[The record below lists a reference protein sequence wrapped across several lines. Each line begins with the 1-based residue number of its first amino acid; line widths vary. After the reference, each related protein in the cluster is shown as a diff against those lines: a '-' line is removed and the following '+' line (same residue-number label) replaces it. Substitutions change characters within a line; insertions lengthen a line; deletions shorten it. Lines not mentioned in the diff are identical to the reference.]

1 MPDPIP
7 PEFERNLG
15 FWSAAEQ
22 EALSNA
28 RVALAGVG
36 GDGYLLGLSLARM
49 GISRFSVAD
58 PEDFERQNMNRV
70 PGARMS
76 TLGRPKVDCF
86 VEDLLDIQPD
96 AQIEVYPT
104 GVSAA
109 NVEGFMHGADLVVD
123 ETELT
128 RLELGAMIADEA
140 RRIGLPVVVVMNI
153 GFAAQVTSYDP
164 AGPGFREM
172 MGIGI
177 DESLDEIAQR
187 TVDFGRC
194 VPYIAPYTDIDVL
207 RAVQAGAPLP
217 SIVSGVNLASA
228 LGASQCFLHLTK
240 GIDDSRASPIL
251 YPRVLYLD
259 SMTGESRVVRSVG
272 WSYRRS
278 VLRMTL
284 SRALGKTPR
293 MSYPPQS

>member
-1 MPDPIP
+1 MEYQIS

-22 EALSNA
+22 EALTNA
-28 RVALAGVG
+28 TVALAGVG

-49 GISRFSVAD
+49 GIRRFSVAD
-58 PEDFERQNMNRV
+58 PEEFERQNMNRV

-86 VEDLLDIQPD
+86 VEDLLEIRPD
-96 AQIEVYPT
+96 AEIEVYRA
-104 GVSAA
+104 GVSAD
-109 NVEGFMHGADLVVD
+109 NVEQFVHRADVVVD

-128 RLELGAMIADEA
+128 RLELGTMIADEA
-140 RRIGLPVVVVMNI
+140 RRIDVPVVVVMNI

-172 MGIGI
+172 MGIGV
-177 DESLDEIAQR
+177 DETLDEVAQR

-194 VPYIAPYTDIDVL
+194 IPYIAPYTDIDVL
-207 RAVQAGAPLP
+207 RAVQEGAALP

-228 LGASQCFLHLTK
+228 LGASQCLLHLTK
-240 GIDDSRASPIL
+240 GIDEARPSAIF
-251 YPRVLYLD
+251 YPKVLYVD
-259 SMTGESRVVRSVG
+259 SLTGASRVVRNVR

-278 VLRMTL
+278 VLRMMI

-293 MSYPPQS
+293 MSYPSGS